1 MKAFI
6 FDLDGVIVDTANY
19 HFIAW
24 KRIGEKLGYPL
35 THEQNESLKGV
46 SRVESLERIL
56 SWAGVDIDTQKK
68 EALLIEKNE
77 DYLNQIDRMG
87 REEILSGVLELL
99 EYTKQNDIPVAL
111 GSASKNATRILE
123 KLNITSYFNAIVDGN
138 HVAKSKPDPEVFLKG
153 ASLLNQVPEDC
164 IVFEDAAAGIAA
176 AKAAGMT
183 TIGMGGADE
192 VKIADHC
199 FDSMDLITPE
209 FIRSL

>member
-24 KRIGEKLGYPL
+24 KRIGEKLCYHL

-99 EYTKQNDIPVAL
+99 EYAKQNDIPVAL

>member
-24 KRIGEKLGYPL
+24 KRIGEKLGYTL

-99 EYTKQNDIPVAL
+99 EYAKQNDIPVAL

>member
-24 KRIGEKLGYPL
+24 KRIGEKLGYHL

-99 EYTKQNDIPVAL
+99 EYAKQNDIPVAL

-138 HVAKSKPDPEVFLKG
+138 HVGKSKPDPEVFLKG

>member
-99 EYTKQNDIPVAL
+99 EYAKQNDIPVAL

-209 FIRSL
+209 FIHSL